1 MVKRREI
8 DFTSGPLLKRI
19 ILYSLPIICVNVLQL
34 LFTAADVAVLGIFAS
49 DQAVAAVGGNTS
61 ITTLL
66 ISFFVGLSIG
76 TNVLVARAVGARDK
90 EKAEK
95 LVGTAVFASLVFG
108 SLIMVGGIALSE
120 QLLLW
125 TNCDEAVIPYAIKYL
140 RIYLLGMPIIML
152 YNFAASILRAVGDT
166 VRPLIFLTIGGI
178 VNVILNVIFVTV
190 VGLDVEG
197 VAIATVASNVI
208 SAVCALY
215 VMIKNT
221 GYAKFTRRSF
231 KIDFA
236 SLKEILSIGLPIGIS
251 RCLTSF
257 ANVVLASAINA
268 LGDLVMAANAI
279 AKEFDAI
286 ILEALHGV
294 SLGNIAVISQNLG
307 AKKPERIKSSI
318 FLSLSITAV
327 IGVVL
332 GTALFF
338 SAESLASIMTDT
350 PLVIDLAVVRLWIL
364 GVPYVLCGI
373 VGVIQESVRGLG
385 YSNTAL
391 GISIFTNIILRLI
404 YISTVYPLLYR
415 ENDPI
420 HNYAMICLVWPG
432 SWIIAIALGSIIL
445 VYFYKKVKKQIENE
459 KSQINTE
466 RNEENV
472 TN

>member
-1 MVKRREI
+1 M
-8 DFTSGPLLKRI
+8 
-19 ILYSLPIICVNVLQL
+19 
-34 LFTAADVAVLGIFAS
+34 
-49 DQAVAAVGGNTS
+49 
-61 ITTLL
+61 
-66 ISFFVGLSIG
+66 
-76 TNVLVARAVGARDK
+76 
-90 EKAEK
+90 
-95 LVGTAVFASLVFG
+95 
-108 SLIMVGGIALSE
+108 
-120 QLLLW
+120 
-125 TNCDEAVIPYAIKYL
+125 
-140 RIYLLGMPIIML
+140 
-152 YNFAASILRAVGDT
+152 
-166 VRPLIFLTIGGI
+166 
-178 VNVILNVIFVTV
+178 
-190 VGLDVEG
+190 
-197 VAIATVASNVI
+197 
-208 SAVCALY
+208 
-215 VMIKNT
+215 
-221 GYAKFTRRSF
+221 
-231 KIDFA
+231 
-236 SLKEILSIGLPIGIS
+236 
-251 RCLTSF
+251 
-257 ANVVLASAINA
+257 VLASAINA

-432 SWIIAIALGSIIL
+432 SWIIAIALGSIML

-459 KSQINTE
+459 KSQINME